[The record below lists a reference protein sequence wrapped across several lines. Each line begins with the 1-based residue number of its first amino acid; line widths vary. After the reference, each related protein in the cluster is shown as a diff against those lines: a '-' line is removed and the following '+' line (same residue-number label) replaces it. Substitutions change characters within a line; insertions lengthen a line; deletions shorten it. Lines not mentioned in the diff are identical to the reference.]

1 MPEPFLATY
10 LVCRPA
16 PPTGIAMFYR
26 HTRRSKLL
34 AAQAAELSMAV
45 PQVMAHRLTRMALA
59 GHTLSDRDREEFDL
73 MSSEKSAAFLESW
86 QAMTVQSMRANQALS
101 MSFFRAFW
109 SPSMTEK
116 MSMSGMTAQIQNA
129 ALGVLGK
136 GMAPVHQRA
145 VANAKRL
152 SRTKLRA

>member
-1 MPEPFLATY
+1 
-10 LVCRPA
+10 
-16 PPTGIAMFYR
+16 MFYR
-26 HTRRSKLL
+26 HTQRSKLL
-34 AAQAAELSMAV
+34 AAQATELSMAV

-59 GHTLSDRDREEFDL
+59 GSTPSERDRKEFDL

-86 QAMTVQSMRANQALS
+86 QAMAVQSMRANQALS

-116 MSMSGMTAQIQNA
+116 LSMGNITTQMQNA
-129 ALGVLGK
+129 AIGVLGK

-152 SRTKLRA
+152 SRTKLRG

>member
-1 MPEPFLATY
+1 
-10 LVCRPA
+10 
-16 PPTGIAMFYR
+16 MFYR
-26 HTRRSKLL
+26 HTRRSKQL
-34 AAQAAELSMAV
+34 AAQAAELTMAV

-59 GHTLSDRDREEFDL
+59 GNTLSERDRAEFDL

-109 SPSMTEK
+109 SPTIAGKLSMG
-116 MSMSGMTAQIQNA
+116 SMSAQVQNA
-129 ALGVLGK
+129 AIGVLGK
-136 GMAPVHQRA
+136 GMAPVHRRA

-152 SRTKLRA
+152 SHTKLRG

>member
-1 MPEPFLATY
+1 
-10 LVCRPA
+10 
-16 PPTGIAMFYR
+16 MFYP
-26 HTRRSKLL
+26 HTRSGKLL
-34 AAQAAELSMAV
+34 SAQAAELSIAV
-45 PQVMAHRLTRMALA
+45 PQVVAHRMARMALA
-59 GHTLSDRDREEFDL
+59 GKTLSERDRVEFDL
-73 MSSEKSAAFLESW
+73 MSSEKSAAFVESW
-86 QAMTVQSMRANQALS
+86 QAMTVQSMRANQELS

-109 SPSMTEK
+109 SPVRTTK
-116 MSMSGMTAQIQNA
+116 MSMSGMTTQIQNA

>member
-1 MPEPFLATY
+1 
-10 LVCRPA
+10 
-16 PPTGIAMFYR
+16 MFYR
-26 HTRRSKLL
+26 PTRGSKLL
-34 AAQAAELSMAV
+34 AAQATELSMAV
-45 PQVMAHRLTRMALA
+45 PRVMAHRLTRMALA
-59 GHTLSDRDREEFDL
+59 GSTPSERDRKEFDL

-86 QAMTVQSMRANQALS
+86 KAMAVQSMRANQALS

-116 MSMSGMTAQIQNA
+116 LCMGNITTQMQNA
-129 ALGVLGK
+129 AIGVLGK

-152 SRTKLRA
+152 SRTKLRG

>member
-1 MPEPFLATY
+1 
-10 LVCRPA
+10 
-16 PPTGIAMFYR
+16 MFYR
-26 HTRRSKLL
+26 HPRSGKLL
-34 AAQAAELSMAV
+34 AAQAAELSIAV
-45 PQVMAHRLTRMALA
+45 PQVVAHRLARMALA
-59 GHTLSDRDREEFDL
+59 GKTLSERDRVEFDL
-73 MSSEKSAAFLESW
+73 MSSEKSAAFVESW

-109 SPSMTEK
+109 SPVRTKK
-116 MSMSGMTAQIQNA
+116 MSMSGMTTQIQNA

>member
-1 MPEPFLATY
+1 
-10 LVCRPA
+10 
-16 PPTGIAMFYR
+16 MFYR
-26 HTRRSKLL
+26 HTRRSKQL

-45 PQVMAHRLTRMALA
+45 PQVVAHRLTRMALA
-59 GHTLSDRDREEFDL
+59 GHTLSERDREEFDL

-86 QAMTVQSMRANQALS
+86 QAMAVQSMRANQALS
-101 MSFFRAFW
+101 MSFFRALW
-109 SPSMTEK
+109 SPSMTRK
-116 MSMSGMTAQIQNA
+116 LSMGNMTAQMQNA
-129 ALGVLGK
+129 AIAVLGK

>member
-1 MPEPFLATY
+1 
-10 LVCRPA
+10 
-16 PPTGIAMFYR
+16 MFYR
-26 HTRRSKLL
+26 HTPRSKLL

-45 PQVMAHRLTRMALA
+45 PKVMAHRLTRMALA
-59 GHTLSDRDREEFDL
+59 GHTLSDRDRAEFDL

-86 QAMTVQSMRANQALS
+86 QAMTVQSLRAHQALS
-101 MSFFRAFW
+101 MSFFQAFW

-116 MSMSGMTAQIQNA
+116 MSMSAMSAQIQNA

>member
-1 MPEPFLATY
+1 
-10 LVCRPA
+10 
-16 PPTGIAMFYR
+16 MFYR
-26 HTRRSKLL
+26 YTRRSKQL

-45 PQVMAHRLTRMALA
+45 PQVVVHRLTRMALA
-59 GHTLSDRDREEFDL
+59 GHTLSERDREEFDQ

-86 QAMTVQSMRANQALS
+86 QAMAVQSMRANQALS
-101 MSFFRAFW
+101 MSFFRALW
-109 SPSMTEK
+109 SPSMTRK
-116 MSMSGMTAQIQNA
+116 LSMGNMTAQMQNA
-129 ALGVLGK
+129 AIAVLGK

>member
-1 MPEPFLATY
+1 
-10 LVCRPA
+10 
-16 PPTGIAMFYR
+16 MFYR

-34 AAQAAELSMAV
+34 AAQAAELTMAV

-59 GHTLSDRDREEFDL
+59 GNTLSARDREEFDL

-86 QAMTVQSMRANQALS
+86 QAMAVQSMRANQALS

-109 SPSMTEK
+109 SPSMGEK
-116 MSMSGMTAQIQNA
+116 LSVGNMTAQVQNA
-129 ALGVLGK
+129 AIGVLGK
-136 GMAPVHQRA
+136 GMAPVHRRA

-152 SRTKLRA
+152 SHTKLRA

>member
-1 MPEPFLATY
+1 
-10 LVCRPA
+10 
-16 PPTGIAMFYR
+16 MFYR
-26 HTRRSKLL
+26 NTRSSKRL
-34 AAQAAELSMAV
+34 ATQAAELTMAV

-109 SPSMTEK
+109 SPSMAEK
-116 MSMSGMTAQIQNA
+116 MSMRGMTAQIQNA

-152 SRTKLRA
+152 SRTKIRA

>member
-1 MPEPFLATY
+1 
-10 LVCRPA
+10 
-16 PPTGIAMFYR
+16 MFYR
-26 HTRRSKLL
+26 HTRSSKRL
-34 AAQAAELSMAV
+34 AAKATELSMAV

-59 GHTLSDRDREEFDL
+59 GHTLSERDRAEFDL

-109 SPSMTEK
+109 SPSITEK
-116 MSMSGMTAQIQNA
+116 LSIGNMTAQMQNA
-129 ALGVLGK
+129 AIGVLGK

>member
-1 MPEPFLATY
+1 MSYP
-10 LVCRPA
+10 
-16 PPTGIAMFYR
+16 
-26 HTRRSKLL
+26 HTRSGKLL
-34 AAQAAELSMAV
+34 AAQAAELSIAV
-45 PQVMAHRLTRMALA
+45 PQVVAHRLARMALA
-59 GHTLSDRDREEFDL
+59 GKTLSERDRVEFDL
-73 MSSEKSAAFLESW
+73 MNSEKSATFVESW
-86 QAMTVQSMRANQALS
+86 QAMTVQSMRAKQALS

-109 SPSMTEK
+109 SPSRTKK
-116 MSMSGMTAQIQNA
+116 MSMSGMTTQIQNA

>member
-1 MPEPFLATY
+1 ML
-10 LVCRPA
+10 
-16 PPTGIAMFYR
+16 YR
-26 HTRRSKLL
+26 HTRGSKLL
-34 AAQAAELSMAV
+34 AAQATELSMAV

-59 GHTLSDRDREEFDL
+59 GSTPSERDRKEFDL

-86 QAMTVQSMRANQALS
+86 QAMAVQSMRANQALS
-101 MSFFRAFW
+101 MFFFRAFW

-116 MSMSGMTAQIQNA
+116 LSMGNITTQMQNA
-129 ALGVLGK
+129 AIGVLGK

-152 SRTKLRA
+152 SRTKLRG